1 MADNTIDTLDLQI
14 KSDATKAAKQLD
26 VLANK
31 LENLGDSF
39 DKLSGS
45 SIGNY
50 SKSMKE
56 FSDSLSG
63 LKNIKVSGISKE
75 LAELNKLDFSGLK
88 KNLSPTKE
96 ISSALKELD
105 GLQNISIPKIDAK
118 NIKSVI
124 GVFKNLKDVDTSK
137 IKPLTDGIEK
147 IADSMSVLNAVDFK
161 DTKIN
166 YVLGSLKRLVEV
178 DTGNFDSN
186 GISNIVKSISG
197 LSNLPDISSSV
208 NRFLSSLQKLANAG
222 SKTGETASELPKLGN
237 SLKKVINDISKVG
250 NVSESVNLFVQ
261 SIGRLASA
269 GDKTGKTASQLNFL
283 AKELIE
289 FFNVM
294 KNAPEVSKNTLE
306 MTQALAQLSS
316 SGNGLNGLASKVS
329 GAFGKIT
336 SNGRKTFGTVKKLSG
351 GFKGLFRQMLPF
363 FGVYKI
369 FDFGKEA
376 INVASDLKE
385 VQNVVNVTFGE
396 MKSKIED
403 LSSTSIED
411 FGMSEL
417 TVKQISSRFQAMGT
431 AMGFPQKQMS
441 DMSVELTKLAADM
454 SSFYNV
460 EQSEVARSLQS
471 VFTGETEPLRKYGL
485 DLTQATLAE
494 WAMKNGLDANV
505 QSMSQAEKTMLRYQY
520 VLANTTAAQGDFART
535 SDTWANQVRILKQS
549 FQQLAS
555 IIGGSLINAFKPLV
569 KTLNSVLKK
578 VISFAETVSNA
589 LGKIFGWKIE
599 VDAGGMTND
608 LGDISSGIGDIESNS
623 GGAADN
629 IGQAAENMKKL
640 RDYTLGIDELN
651 VISPDDTPTSGG
663 GGGTGGGGGSGTGGA
678 VGSGGGANLVPTE
691 TIFEDYKSQID
702 SLYELGDYISTVL
715 AETMQNIPWDDI
727 YEGAKKFG
735 KGLADFLNG
744 LIKPGL
750 FYELGGTLAK
760 AINTA
765 LQAGNA
771 FAINFDWKNLGKSLA
786 KSLKGFFVNWDA
798 KLSAKTL
805 SNFASGFLKAATSAI
820 KSMISDDLFENI
832 GEKLVDFFCGID
844 WGGLSW
850 DMEEFFDALSH
861 AMIDFPMDF
870 GIGIAEAIIEEITGQ
885 EIEIETPKWI
895 EDLKENI
902 SSAIKPAWGMIL
914 PNKEIFSKIKENAEK
929 AEEPIKTFSE
939 RTKKTLSDMWV
950 KIKEIFA
957 PVGKF
962 FNTIFTEGSEN
973 VKSAFKFLSSWFGE
987 KWNEIK
993 RVFEPAATW
1002 FSEKFTEAYNFIK
1015 NSFKFIG
1022 TWFSE
1027 RWSDVK
1033 KVFEPV
1039 ATWFSSKF
1047 KTAYDSIKS
1056 VFKSIG
1062 SWFGDR
1068 WSDIKKVFSADTVEK
1083 FFKEGFQKA
1092 YDAVTRIWD
1101 GIKGYF
1107 TRIANKIIEPIGKA
1121 VNGVINGINWVLDK
1135 VGAGKPLKNWAVP
1148 QFASGTNGLQKNT
1161 VGMVNDQKGPT
1172 YKEMIV
1178 PPKGKPFIPKGRNV
1192 VLPMQKGT
1200 KIMPADQTKE
1210 FLKHMPHFKS
1220 GIGDFFGNAWS
1231 AIKNFTGNVMDYL
1244 QNPGDI
1250 LKIAIDK
1257 FTDMDGI
1264 FEPFLSI
1271 AKGSINLI
1279 FDSAKNYIK
1288 GFFDKVVPKVNYN
1301 PSGGVEQWRSLA
1313 SHALKLA
1320 GQYSD
1325 SNLNLLLYQMQTESG
1340 GNPRAINNWDSNAKK
1355 GTPSKGLMQV
1365 IDPTFRAYAQAP
1377 YNKDVYDPLSNMLAA
1392 IRYTISRY
1400 GSLSKGWKG
1409 HGYALGIGKITMSDL
1424 LGGVH
1429 YMADGGVL
1437 NQGELF
1443 FARENGPELVA
1454 RAGKKSMVMNNN
1466 QIVESVSNGVYRA
1479 NEEQNRLLATL
1490 IRQNQQIIEYQE
1502 KILRKEGTVNIDGN
1516 RANRLLSKARNN
1528 SGFNFSPA

>member
-45 SIGNY
+45 QIEKY
-50 SKSMKE
+50 SRSME
-56 FSDSLSG
+56 NFSDSLKSLKDVKLGGFTNEISKLSRMDFSG
-63 LKNIKVSGISKE
+63 MQKNIKPIR
-75 LAELNKLDFSGLK
+75 
-88 KNLSPTKE
+88 E
-96 ISSALKELD
+96 ISGALRTLN
-105 GLQNISIPKIDAK
+105 GLQNISIPKID
-118 NIKSVI
+118 VR
-124 GVFKNLKDVDTSK
+124 NLKKTLNLLNTENIDESK
-137 IKPLTDGIEK
+137 IKSMTDGVGK
-147 IADSMSVLNAVDFK
+147 IADSMNVLNSVDFK
-161 DTKIN
+161 DSKIN
-166 YVLGSLKRLVEV
+166 YVIGSLKRLIET
-178 DTGNFDSN
+178 DASKFDSN
-186 GISNIVKSISG
+186 GVSNIVRSVSALG
-197 LSNLPDISSSV
+197 NMPDVSV
-208 NRFLSSLQKLANAG
+208 GINRFLGNLQKLANSG
-222 SKTGETASELPKLGN
+222 EKTSVTAKELPQLGS
-237 SLKKVINDISKVG
+237 SLRKVIRDISKAG
-250 NVSESVNLFVQ
+250 EVSESVNSFTQ
-261 SIGRLASA
+261 SISKLANS
-269 GDKTGKTASQLNFL
+269 GNKTGQTASQLNIL
-283 AKELIE
+283 AKELLE
-289 FFNVM
+289 FFKIM
-294 KNAPEVSKNTLE
+294 KDAPEISRNTLQ
-306 MTQALAQLSS
+306 MTQALAQLSASGTGIGKLSSEFSGFLGKVS
-316 SGNGLNGLASKVS
+316 SGGKAIKKV
-329 GAFGKIT
+329 GAGAK
-336 SNGRKTFGTVKKLSG
+336 S
-351 GFKGLFRQMLPF
+351 LFQQLLPF
-363 FGVYKI
+363 VGVYQV
-369 FDFGKEA
+369 FDFGKSA
-376 INVASDLKE
+376 IKAASDLKE
-385 VQNVVNVTFGE
+385 VENVVNVTFGE

-460 EQSEVARSLQS
+460 EQAEVARSLQS

-678 VGSGGGANLVPTE
+678 VGSGGGVNLVPTE

-715 AETMQNIPWDDI
+715 TEIMQNIPWDDI
-727 YEGAKKFG
+727 YEEARNFG

-765 LQAGNA
+765 LQAENA

-820 KSMISDDLFENI
+820 KTMMSDDLFEDV
-832 GEKLVDFFCGID
+832 GERLVEFICGID
-844 WGGLSW
+844 WGGLAW
-850 DMEEFFDALSH
+850 DLKEFFDALAE
-861 AMIDFPMDF
+861 AMIDFPADF
-870 GIGIAEAIIEEITGQ
+870 AIGIVEAIIEEITGQ
-885 EIEIETPKWI
+885 EVEIETPKWL
-895 EDLKENI
+895 EDLKENMVSFFRPVWGLLTPSDDFI
-902 SSAIKPAWGMIL
+902 NQIK
-914 PNKEIFSKIKENAEK
+914 EK
-929 AEEPIKTFSE
+929 AEKSEEPFKTFSE
-939 RTKKTLSDMWV
+939 RTQETLGNMWK
-950 KIKEIFA
+950 KIKEFFA
-957 PVGKF
+957 PAVDF
-962 FNTIFTEGSEN
+962 FDTTFTEAYEK
-973 VKSAFKFLSSWFGE
+973 VRSAFKFIGSWFGE
-987 KWNEIK
+987 
-993 RVFEPAATW
+993 
-1002 FSEKFTEAYNFIK
+1002 
-1015 NSFKFIG
+1015 
-1022 TWFSE
+1022 
-1027 RWSDVK
+1027 RWADIK

-1039 ATWFSSKF
+1039 ATWFSTKF
-1047 KTAYDSIKS
+1047 ETAYNFVKTA
-1056 VFKSIG
+1056 FKFIG
-1062 SWFGDR
+1062 SWFGER
-1068 WSDIKKVFSADTVEK
+1068 WADIKKVFEPAEK
-1083 FFKEGFQKA
+1083 FFSGAFEKA

-1101 GIKGYF
+1101 GISGYF
-1107 TRIANKIIEPIGKA
+1107 RGIANKIIAPIGSA
-1121 VNGVINGINWVLDK
+1121 VNGVIDGINWVLGK
-1135 VGAGKPLKNWAVP
+1135 VGAGKPLSRWSVP

-1490 IRQNQQIIEYQE
+1490 IRQNQQILEYQE
-1502 KILRKEGTVNIDGN
+1502 KLLRKENTVDLDGN
-1516 RANRLLSKARNN
+1516 RVNKLMSKAKSNA
-1528 SGFNFSPA
+1528 GFNFSPA

>member
-56 FSDSLSG
+56 FSSSLSG
-63 LKNIKVSGISKE
+63 LKNIKVSGLSKE
-75 LAELNKLDFSGLK
+75 LAELNKLNFSGIK
-88 KNLSPTKE
+88 KNLAPIKE
-96 ISSALKELD
+96 IASALKELD
-105 GLQNISIPKIDAK
+105 GLQNISIPKIDTK

-124 GVFKNLKDVDTSK
+124 GVFKNLQDVDTSK
-137 IKPLTDGIEK
+137 IKPLTDGIKK
-147 IADSMSVLNAVDFK
+147 IADSMSILNSVDFK
-161 DTKIN
+161 DAKIN

-178 DTGNFDSN
+178 DTGKFDAN
-186 GISNIVKSISG
+186 GISDIVKSISG

-385 VQNVVNVTFGE
+385 VQNVVNVTFGK

-663 GGGTGGGGGSGTGGA
+663 GGGTGDGGGSGTGGA
-678 VGSGGGANLVPTE
+678 VGSGGGVNLVPTE

-715 AETMQNIPWDDI
+715 TEIMQNIPWDDI
-727 YEGAKKFG
+727 YEEARNFG

-765 LQAGNA
+765 LQAENA

-820 KSMISDDLFENI
+820 KTMMSDDLFEDV
-832 GEKLVDFFCGID
+832 GERLVEFICGID
-844 WGGLSW
+844 WGGLAW
-850 DMEEFFDALSH
+850 DLKEFFDALAE
-861 AMIDFPMDF
+861 AMIDFPADF
-870 GIGIAEAIIEEITGQ
+870 AIGIVEAIIEEITGQ
-885 EIEIETPKWI
+885 EVEIETPKWL
-895 EDLKENI
+895 EDLKENMVSFFRPVWGLLTPSDDFI
-902 SSAIKPAWGMIL
+902 NQIK
-914 PNKEIFSKIKENAEK
+914 EK
-929 AEEPIKTFSE
+929 AEKSEEPFKTFSE
-939 RTKKTLSDMWV
+939 RTQETLGNMWK
-950 KIKEIFA
+950 KIKEFFA
-957 PVGKF
+957 PAVDF
-962 FNTIFTEGSEN
+962 FDTTFTEAYEK
-973 VKSAFKFLSSWFGE
+973 VRSAFKFIGSWFGE
-987 KWNEIK
+987 
-993 RVFEPAATW
+993 
-1002 FSEKFTEAYNFIK
+1002 
-1015 NSFKFIG
+1015 
-1022 TWFSE
+1022 
-1027 RWSDVK
+1027 RWADIK

-1039 ATWFSSKF
+1039 ATWFSTKF
-1047 KTAYDSIKS
+1047 ETAYNFVKTA
-1056 VFKSIG
+1056 FKSIG
-1062 SWFGDR
+1062 SWFGER
-1068 WSDIKKVFSADTVEK
+1068 WTDIKKVFEPAEK
-1083 FFKEGFQKA
+1083 FFSGAFEKA

-1101 GIKGYF
+1101 GISGYF
-1107 TRIANKIIEPIGKA
+1107 RGIANKIIAPIGSA
-1121 VNGVINGINWVLDK
+1121 VNGVIDGINWVLGK
-1135 VGAGKPLKNWAVP
+1135 VGAGKPLSRWSVP

>member
-56 FSDSLSG
+56 FSSSLSG
-63 LKNIKVSGISKE
+63 LKNIKVSGLSKE
-75 LAELNKLDFSGLK
+75 LAELNKLNFSGIK
-88 KNLSPTKE
+88 KNLAPIKE
-96 ISSALKELD
+96 IASALKELD
-105 GLQNISIPKIDAK
+105 GLQNISIPKIDTK

-124 GVFKNLKDVDTSK
+124 GVFKNLQDVDTSK
-137 IKPLTDGIEK
+137 IKPLTDGIKK
-147 IADSMSVLNAVDFK
+147 IADSMSILNSVDFK
-161 DTKIN
+161 DAKIN

-178 DTGNFDSN
+178 DTGKFDAN
-186 GISNIVKSISG
+186 GISDIVKSISG

-385 VQNVVNVTFGE
+385 VQNVVNVTFGK

-678 VGSGGGANLVPTE
+678 VGSGGGVNLVPTE

-715 AETMQNIPWDDI
+715 TEIMQNIPWDDI
-727 YEGAKKFG
+727 YEEARNFG

-765 LQAGNA
+765 LQAENA

-820 KSMISDDLFENI
+820 KTMMSDDLFEDV
-832 GEKLVDFFCGID
+832 GERLVEFICGID
-844 WGGLSW
+844 WGGLAW
-850 DMEEFFDALSH
+850 DLKEFFDALAE
-861 AMIDFPMDF
+861 AMIDFPADF
-870 GIGIAEAIIEEITGQ
+870 AIGIVEAIIEEITGQ
-885 EIEIETPKWI
+885 EVEIETPKWL
-895 EDLKENI
+895 EDLKENMVSFFRPVWGLLTPSDDFI
-902 SSAIKPAWGMIL
+902 NQIK
-914 PNKEIFSKIKENAEK
+914 EK
-929 AEEPIKTFSE
+929 AEKSEEPFKTFSE
-939 RTKKTLSDMWV
+939 RTQETLGNMWK
-950 KIKEIFA
+950 KIKEFFA
-957 PVGKF
+957 PAVDF
-962 FNTIFTEGSEN
+962 FDTTFTEAYEK
-973 VKSAFKFLSSWFGE
+973 VRSAFKFIGSWFGE
-987 KWNEIK
+987 
-993 RVFEPAATW
+993 
-1002 FSEKFTEAYNFIK
+1002 
-1015 NSFKFIG
+1015 
-1022 TWFSE
+1022 
-1027 RWSDVK
+1027 RWADIK

-1039 ATWFSSKF
+1039 ATWFSTKF
-1047 KTAYDSIKS
+1047 ETAYNFVKTA
-1056 VFKSIG
+1056 FKFIG
-1062 SWFGDR
+1062 SWFGER
-1068 WSDIKKVFSADTVEK
+1068 WADIKKVFEPAEK
-1083 FFKEGFQKA
+1083 FFSGAFEKA

-1101 GIKGYF
+1101 GISGYF
-1107 TRIANKIIEPIGKA
+1107 RGIANKIIAPIGSA
-1121 VNGVINGINWVLDK
+1121 VNGVIDGINWVLGK
-1135 VGAGKPLKNWAVP
+1135 VGAGKPLSRWSVP

-1490 IRQNQQIIEYQE
+1490 IRQNQQILEYQE
-1502 KILRKEGTVNIDGN
+1502 KLLRKENTVDLDGN
-1516 RANRLLSKARNN
+1516 RVNKLMSKAKSNA
-1528 SGFNFSPA
+1528 GFNFSPA

>member
-88 KNLSPTKE
+88 KNLSSTKE

-161 DTKIN
+161 DAKIN

-208 NRFLSSLQKLANAG
+208 NRFLSSLKKLANAG

-385 VQNVVNVTFGE
+385 VQNVVNVTFGK

-678 VGSGGGANLVPTE
+678 VGSGGGVNLVPTE

-715 AETMQNIPWDDI
+715 TETMQNIPWDDI
-727 YEGAKKFG
+727 YEEARNFG

-765 LQAGNA
+765 LQAENA

-820 KSMISDDLFENI
+820 KTMMSDDLFEDV
-832 GEKLVDFFCGID
+832 GERLVEFICGID
-844 WGGLSW
+844 WGGLAW
-850 DMEEFFDALSH
+850 DLKEFFDALAE
-861 AMIDFPMDF
+861 AMIDFPADF
-870 GIGIAEAIIEEITGQ
+870 AIGIVEAIIEEITGQ
-885 EIEIETPKWI
+885 EVEIETPKWL
-895 EDLKENI
+895 EDLKENMVSFFRPVWGLLTPSDDFI
-902 SSAIKPAWGMIL
+902 NQIK
-914 PNKEIFSKIKENAEK
+914 EK
-929 AEEPIKTFSE
+929 AEKSEEPFKTFSE
-939 RTKKTLSDMWV
+939 RTQETLGNMWK
-950 KIKEIFA
+950 KIKEFFA
-957 PVGKF
+957 PAVDF
-962 FNTIFTEGSEN
+962 FDTTFTEAYEK
-973 VKSAFKFLSSWFGE
+973 VRSAFKFIGSWFGE
-987 KWNEIK
+987 RWADIK
-993 RVFEPAATW
+993 
-1002 FSEKFTEAYNFIK
+1002 KI
-1015 NSFKFIG
+1015 
-1022 TWFSE
+1022 
-1027 RWSDVK
+1027 
-1033 KVFEPV
+1033 FEPV
-1039 ATWFSSKF
+1039 ATWFSTKF
-1047 KTAYDSIKS
+1047 ETAYNFVKTA
-1056 VFKSIG
+1056 FKSIG
-1062 SWFGDR
+1062 SWFGER
-1068 WSDIKKVFSADTVEK
+1068 WTDIKKVFEPAEK
-1083 FFKEGFQKA
+1083 FFSGAFEKA

-1101 GIKGYF
+1101 GISGYF
-1107 TRIANKIIEPIGKA
+1107 RGIANKIIAPIGSA
-1121 VNGVINGINWVLDK
+1121 VNGVIDGINWVLGK
-1135 VGAGKPLKNWAVP
+1135 VGAGKPLSRWSVP

-1490 IRQNQQIIEYQE
+1490 IRQNQQILEYQE
-1502 KILRKEGTVNIDGN
+1502 KLLRKENTVDLDGN
-1516 RANRLLSKARNN
+1516 RVNKLMSKAKSNA
-1528 SGFNFSPA
+1528 GFNFSPA

>member
-137 IKPLTDGIEK
+137 IKPLTDGIKK

-178 DTGNFDSN
+178 DTGSFDSN

-316 SGNGLNGLASKVS
+316 SGNGLNGLSSKVS

-385 VQNVVNVTFGE
+385 VQNVVNVTFGK

-494 WAMKNGLDANV
+494 WAMKNGLDANI

-549 FQQLAS
+549 FQQLES

-608 LGDISSGIGDIESNS
+608 LGDISSGIGDIESDS

-651 VISPDDTPTSGG
+651 VISPDDVPTSGG
-663 GGGTGGGGGSGTGGA
+663 GTGAGGGGGSGSGGTGGT
-678 VGSGGGANLVPTE
+678 GGGASLVPTE

-715 AETMQNIPWDDI
+715 TDTLQNIPWDNI
-727 YEGAKKFG
+727 YEGARNFG

-744 LIKPGL
+744 LIKPAL
-750 FYELGGTLAK
+750 FYELGGTVAK
-760 AINTA
+760 SINTA
-765 LQAGNA
+765 FQAANA
-771 FAINFDWKNLGKSLA
+771 FAIEFDWKNLGKSIS
-786 KSLKGFFVNWDA
+786 KSLKGFFKNWDA

-805 SNFASGFLKAATSAI
+805 SNFASGFLEAATSAL
-820 KSMISDDLFENI
+820 KTMMSDDLFEDI
-832 GEKLVDFFCGID
+832 GERLVEFICGID
-844 WGGLSW
+844 WGGLAW
-850 DMEEFFDALSH
+850 DLKEFFDALAE
-861 AMIDFPMDF
+861 AMIDFPVDF
-870 GIGIAEAIIEEITGQ
+870 AIGIVEAIIEEITGQ
-885 EIEIETPKWI
+885 EVEIETPKWL
-895 EDLKENI
+895 EDLKENMVSFFRPVWGLLTPSDDFI
-902 SSAIKPAWGMIL
+902 NQIK
-914 PNKEIFSKIKENAEK
+914 EK
-929 AEEPIKTFSE
+929 AEKSEEPFKTFSE
-939 RTKKTLSDMWV
+939 RTQETLGNMWK
-950 KIKEIFA
+950 KIKEFFA
-957 PVGKF
+957 PAVDF
-962 FNTIFTEGSEN
+962 FDTTFTEAYEK
-973 VKSAFKFLSSWFGE
+973 VRSAFKFIGSWFGE
-987 KWNEIK
+987 RWADIK
-993 RVFEPAATW
+993 RVFEPVVNW
-1002 FSEKFTEAYNFIK
+1002 FSTKFKTAYEFIK
-1015 NSFKFIG
+1015 NAFKFIG
-1022 TWFSE
+1022 SWFGE
-1027 RWSDVK
+1027 RWTDIK

-1039 ATWFSSKF
+1039 ATWFSTKF
-1047 KTAYDSIKS
+1047 ETAYNFVKTA
-1056 VFKSIG
+1056 FKSIG

-1068 WSDIKKVFSADTVEK
+1068 WTDIKNVFAPAER
-1083 FFKEGFQKA
+1083 FFSDAFKKA
-1092 YDAVTRIWD
+1092 YNAVTRIWD
-1101 GIKGYF
+1101 GISGYF

-1135 VGAGKPLKNWAVP
+1135 VGAGKPLSRWNVP
-1148 QFASGTNGLQKNT
+1148 QFVSGTNGLQRDT
-1161 VGMVNDQKGPT
+1161 IGMVNDQKGAT

-1178 PPKGKPFIPKGRNV
+1178 PPNGKPFIPKGRNV

-1210 FLKHMPHFKS
+1210 FLKNMPHFKS
-1220 GIGDFFGNAWS
+1220 GIGEFFGNAWS

-1257 FTDMDGI
+1257 FTDMAGI

-1288 GFFDKVVPKVNYN
+1288 KFFDKVVPQVSYN

-1320 GQYSD
+1320 GQYSE

-1340 GNPRAINNWDSNAKK
+1340 GNPRAVNNWDSNAKK

-1377 YNKDVYDPLSNMLAA
+1377 YNKDVFDPLSNMLAS

-1400 GSLSKGWKG
+1400 GSLKNGWKG

-1429 YMADGGVL
+1429 YMAGGGIV

-1443 FARENGPELVA
+1443 YARENGPELVA

-1479 NEEQNRLLATL
+1479 NEEQNRLLETL
-1490 IRQNQQIIEYQE
+1490 IRQNQQILEYQE
-1502 KILRKEGTVNIDGN
+1502 KLLRKENTVDLDGN
-1516 RANRLLSKARNN
+1516 RVNKLMSKAKSNA
-1528 SGFNFSPA
+1528 GFNFSPA

>member
-88 KNLSPTKE
+88 KNLSSTKE

-460 EQSEVARSLQS
+460 EQAEVARSLQS

-678 VGSGGGANLVPTE
+678 VGSGGGVNLVPTE

-715 AETMQNIPWDDI
+715 TEIMQNIPWDDI
-727 YEGAKKFG
+727 YEEARNFG

-765 LQAGNA
+765 LQAENA

-820 KSMISDDLFENI
+820 KTMMSDDLFEDV
-832 GEKLVDFFCGID
+832 GERLVEFICGID
-844 WGGLSW
+844 WGGLAW
-850 DMEEFFDALSH
+850 DLKEFFDALAE
-861 AMIDFPMDF
+861 AMIDFPADF
-870 GIGIAEAIIEEITGQ
+870 AIGIVEAIIEEITGQ
-885 EIEIETPKWI
+885 EVEIETPKWL
-895 EDLKENI
+895 EDLKENMVSFFRPVWGLLTPSDDFI
-902 SSAIKPAWGMIL
+902 NQIK
-914 PNKEIFSKIKENAEK
+914 EK
-929 AEEPIKTFSE
+929 AEKSEEPFKTFSE
-939 RTKKTLSDMWV
+939 RTQETLGNMWK
-950 KIKEIFA
+950 KIKEFFA
-957 PVGKF
+957 PAVDF
-962 FNTIFTEGSEN
+962 FDTTFTEAYEK
-973 VKSAFKFLSSWFGE
+973 VRSAFKFIGSWFGE
-987 KWNEIK
+987 
-993 RVFEPAATW
+993 
-1002 FSEKFTEAYNFIK
+1002 
-1015 NSFKFIG
+1015 
-1022 TWFSE
+1022 
-1027 RWSDVK
+1027 RWADIK

-1039 ATWFSSKF
+1039 ATWFSTKF
-1047 KTAYDSIKS
+1047 ETAYNFVKTA
-1056 VFKSIG
+1056 FKFIG
-1062 SWFGDR
+1062 SWFGER
-1068 WSDIKKVFSADTVEK
+1068 WADIKKVFEPAEK
-1083 FFKEGFQKA
+1083 FFSGAFEKA

-1101 GIKGYF
+1101 GISGYF
-1107 TRIANKIIEPIGKA
+1107 RGIANKIIAPIGSA
-1121 VNGVINGINWVLDK
+1121 VNGVIDGINWVLGK
-1135 VGAGKPLKNWAVP
+1135 VGAGKPLSRWSVP

-1479 NEEQNRLLATL
+1479 NEEQNRLIATL
-1490 IRQNQQIIEYQE
+1490 IRQNQQILEYQE
-1502 KILRKEGTVNIDGN
+1502 KLLRKENTVNIDGN

>member
-88 KNLSPTKE
+88 KNLSSTKE

-105 GLQNISIPKIDAK
+105 GLQNTSIPKIDAK

-385 VQNVVNVTFGE
+385 VQNVVNVTFGK

-678 VGSGGGANLVPTE
+678 VGSGGGVNLVPTE

-715 AETMQNIPWDDI
+715 TEIMQNIPWDDI
-727 YEGAKKFG
+727 YEEARNFG

-765 LQAGNA
+765 LQAENA

-820 KSMISDDLFENI
+820 KTMMSDDLFEDV
-832 GEKLVDFFCGID
+832 GERLVEFICGID
-844 WGGLSW
+844 WGGLAW
-850 DMEEFFDALSH
+850 DLKEFFDALAE
-861 AMIDFPMDF
+861 AMIDFPADF
-870 GIGIAEAIIEEITGQ
+870 AIGIVEAIIEEITGQ
-885 EIEIETPKWI
+885 EVEIETPKWL
-895 EDLKENI
+895 EDLKENMVSFFRPVWGLLTPSDDFI
-902 SSAIKPAWGMIL
+902 NQIK
-914 PNKEIFSKIKENAEK
+914 EK
-929 AEEPIKTFSE
+929 AEKSEEPFKTFSE
-939 RTKKTLSDMWV
+939 RTQETLGNMWK
-950 KIKEIFA
+950 KIKEFFA
-957 PVGKF
+957 PAVDF
-962 FNTIFTEGSEN
+962 FDTTFTEAYEK
-973 VKSAFKFLSSWFGE
+973 VRSAFKFIGSWFGE
-987 KWNEIK
+987 
-993 RVFEPAATW
+993 
-1002 FSEKFTEAYNFIK
+1002 
-1015 NSFKFIG
+1015 
-1022 TWFSE
+1022 
-1027 RWSDVK
+1027 RWADIK

-1039 ATWFSSKF
+1039 ATWFSTKF
-1047 KTAYDSIKS
+1047 ETAYNFVKTA
-1056 VFKSIG
+1056 FKSIG
-1062 SWFGDR
+1062 SWFGER
-1068 WSDIKKVFSADTVEK
+1068 WTDIKKVFEPAEK
-1083 FFKEGFQKA
+1083 FFSGAFEKA

-1101 GIKGYF
+1101 GISGYF
-1107 TRIANKIIEPIGKA
+1107 RGIANKIIAPIGSA
-1121 VNGVINGINWVLDK
+1121 VNGVIDGINWVLGK
-1135 VGAGKPLKNWAVP
+1135 VGAGKPLSRWSVP

>member
-56 FSDSLSG
+56 FSSSLSG
-63 LKNIKVSGISKE
+63 LKNIKVSGLSKE
-75 LAELNKLDFSGLK
+75 LAELNKLNFSGIK
-88 KNLSPTKE
+88 KNLAPIKE
-96 ISSALKELD
+96 IASALKELD
-105 GLQNISIPKIDAK
+105 GLQNISIPKIDTK

-124 GVFKNLKDVDTSK
+124 GVFKNLQDVDTSK
-137 IKPLTDGIEK
+137 IKPLTDGIKK
-147 IADSMSVLNAVDFK
+147 IADSMSILNSVDFK
-161 DTKIN
+161 DAKIN

-178 DTGNFDSN
+178 DTGKFDAN
-186 GISNIVKSISG
+186 GISDIAKSISG

-385 VQNVVNVTFGE
+385 VQNVVNVTFGK

-678 VGSGGGANLVPTE
+678 VGSGGGVNLVPTE

-715 AETMQNIPWDDI
+715 TEIMQNIPWDDI
-727 YEGAKKFG
+727 YEEARNFG

-765 LQAGNA
+765 LQAENA

-820 KSMISDDLFENI
+820 KTMMSDDLFEDV
-832 GEKLVDFFCGID
+832 GERLVEFICGID
-844 WGGLSW
+844 WGGLAW
-850 DMEEFFDALSH
+850 DLKEFFDALAE
-861 AMIDFPMDF
+861 AMIDFPADF
-870 GIGIAEAIIEEITGQ
+870 AIGIVEAIIEEITGQ
-885 EIEIETPKWI
+885 EVEIETPKWL
-895 EDLKENI
+895 EDLKENMVSFFRPVWGLLTPSDDFI
-902 SSAIKPAWGMIL
+902 NQIK
-914 PNKEIFSKIKENAEK
+914 EK
-929 AEEPIKTFSE
+929 AEKSEEPFKTFSE
-939 RTKKTLSDMWV
+939 RTQETLGNMWK
-950 KIKEIFA
+950 KIKEFFA
-957 PVGKF
+957 PAVDF
-962 FNTIFTEGSEN
+962 FDTTFTEAYEK
-973 VKSAFKFLSSWFGE
+973 VRSAFKFIGSWFGE
-987 KWNEIK
+987 
-993 RVFEPAATW
+993 
-1002 FSEKFTEAYNFIK
+1002 
-1015 NSFKFIG
+1015 
-1022 TWFSE
+1022 
-1027 RWSDVK
+1027 RWADIK

-1039 ATWFSSKF
+1039 ATWFSTKF
-1047 KTAYDSIKS
+1047 ETAYNFVKTA
-1056 VFKSIG
+1056 FKSIG
-1062 SWFGDR
+1062 SWFGER
-1068 WSDIKKVFSADTVEK
+1068 WTDIKKVFEPAEK
-1083 FFKEGFQKA
+1083 FFSGAFEKA

-1101 GIKGYF
+1101 GISGYF
-1107 TRIANKIIEPIGKA
+1107 RGIANKIIAPIGSA
-1121 VNGVINGINWVLDK
+1121 VNGVIDGINWVLGK
-1135 VGAGKPLKNWAVP
+1135 VGAGKPLSRWSVP

-1490 IRQNQQIIEYQE
+1490 IRQNQQILEYQE
-1502 KILRKEGTVNIDGN
+1502 KLLRKENTVDLDGN
-1516 RANRLLSKARNN
+1516 RVNKLMSKAKSNA
-1528 SGFNFSPA
+1528 GFNFSPA